1 MNPQQLGSWHLNMLG
16 NQISGDQMVTVV
28 WKTVIQIEKQTNIE
42 ENVEEWQRKGKCE

>member
-1 MNPQQLGSWHLNMLG
+1 
-16 NQISGDQMVTVV
+16 MVTVV